1 MLEPRE
7 KVIEDFGLY
16 FEQYGLPR
24 ILGRIYG
31 LLMITDEHAL
41 GLDDMAEQL
50 GISKASAST
59 TARQLQAFTLI
70 EKVSLPGDRRDYYR
84 VALDEY
90 AKYLR
95 TSLEKSLG
103 FAKLIERA
111 ARLEDLTPE
120 THDKL
125 ERIAHVYEALIE
137 MIGAFFDTYQFE
149 AASRKTAAKLT
160 SKPSRKKVKR

>member
-1 MLEPRE
+1 VLEPRE

-31 LLMITDEHAL
+31 LLLITDEPVL

-84 VALDEY
+84 VYGSSPDAHVN
-90 AKYLR
+90 YLR
-95 TSLEKSLG
+95 NSIAKSLEFSS
-103 FAKLIERA
+103 LIERA
-111 ARLEDLTPE
+111 AQLEDLTPE
-120 THDKL
+120 SHDKL
-125 ERIAHVYEALIE
+125 EQIAHLYEAFNANIST
-137 MIGAFFDTYQFE
+137 FFESYQFE
-149 AASRKTAAKLT
+149 PEDAAPRQ
-160 SKPSRKKVKR
+160 KPSSKKVKR

>member
-31 LLMITDEHAL
+31 LLMITDEAAL
-41 GLDDMAEQL
+41 GLDAMAEQL
-50 GISKASAST
+50 SISKASAST
-59 TARQLQAFTLI
+59 SARQLQAFTLI

-84 VALDEY
+84 VAPDAH

-95 TSLEKSLG
+95 TTLEKSLQ
-103 FAKLIERA
+103 FSSLIESAARIENLSPASHAKLEQ
-111 ARLEDLTPE
+111 
-120 THDKL
+120 
-125 ERIAHVYEALIE
+125 IAHLYAALTETIRT
-137 MIGAFFDTYQFE
+137 FFENYQFE
-149 AASRKTAAKLT
+149 DPANATAPQKPASQRTV
-160 SKPSRKKVKR
+160 KP